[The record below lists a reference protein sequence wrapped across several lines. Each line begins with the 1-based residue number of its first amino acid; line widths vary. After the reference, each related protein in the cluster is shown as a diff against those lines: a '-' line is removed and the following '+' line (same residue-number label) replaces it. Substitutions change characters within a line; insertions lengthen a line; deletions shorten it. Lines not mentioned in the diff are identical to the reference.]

1 MWKRTQKSF
10 YIWLEEVFVTMEDGR
25 NNKRKLLIINQD
37 SNDKASSSADID
49 IYREKISRLELT
61 ICNLQRKLREFEST
75 PISKILRTATNGTRK
90 TESYQDAFLNIQLQ
104 ALRQKE
110 TERYLLLI
118 FLSPVNGFRL
128 CFLAE

>member
-1 MWKRTQKSF
+1 
-10 YIWLEEVFVTMEDGR
+10 MEDGR
-25 NNKRKLLIINQD
+25 SNKRKLLIINQD

-75 PISKILRTATNGTRK
+75 PISKILHAATNGTRK

-110 TERYLLLI
+110 TERYI
-118 FLSPVNGFRL
+118 YY
-128 CFLAE
+128 